1 MNAQNPPDWC
11 VAQRKQIKAAEQ
23 KMNSNFAAL
32 MSFPINADVGR
43 LTYMQPDLW
52 VSKPTGFH
60 VVIYG
65 DKCSDTRQLQRMGS
79 LVLGH
84 VALK

>member
-1 MNAQNPPDWC
+1 MNAQNPPDWW
-11 VAQRKQIKAAEQ
+11 VAQRKQIEAAEQ
-23 KMNSNFAAL
+23 KMNWNFGVL

-52 VSKPTGFH
+52 VFKSTGFH

-65 DKCSDTRQLQRMGS
+65 DKCSDTRQLQKMWS